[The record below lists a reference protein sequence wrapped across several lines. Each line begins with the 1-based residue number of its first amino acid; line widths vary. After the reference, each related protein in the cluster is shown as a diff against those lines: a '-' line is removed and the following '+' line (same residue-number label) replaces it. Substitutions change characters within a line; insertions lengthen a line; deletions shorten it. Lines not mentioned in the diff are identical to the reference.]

1 MNKVFHKLFAVLAV
15 TILMSV
21 SVVPVFAKVDFVG
34 EESVDLT
41 DQVYEDDVMI
51 GGAFVNGDFTVVGDS
66 FIAGNMLEISGTF
79 GDDMNIVGGQ
89 VELSGEIADDLRMAG
104 GTVVL
109 DGKVGSDAFL
119 AGGQVTITKDSV
131 ISDELYVGAGM
142 VRLFGTVNGDVY
154 LGAGQAVV
162 SGVINGDL
170 TIEAEDI
177 SISDTA
183 QINGNLIYK
192 SNNEIKDLNK
202 ENISGTVEYT
212 PISEI
217 DLSGV
222 GVNTGTVG
230 GLAVGAGIVAQIT
243 GFIVGLLMLFIVGL
257 AMVLIVPGF
266 SDRTSKFFTGQI
278 GWSLLYGLVA
288 MIVLPVL
295 SILIMITII
304 GLPLGII
311 TLVLYFVGLYIAKV
325 VAAMSVGSAII
336 GRKKKNLSILVLS
349 LALGLFIY
357 ELITMIP
364 IVGGFINLVMVMVGY
379 GAIML
384 WFTKRHKA

>member
-311 TLVLYFVGLYIAKV
+311 TFVLYFVGLYIAKV